1 MSLQQTITRIAAE
14 LGRPALVEDHRR
26 SVVAY
31 SPHPDEI
38 DEVRRRSILEHR
50 ADPAVH
56 SWLSRLGVYAATS
69 AVRVPGNP
77 ELGMLPR
84 ICVPIGRSGIVFG
97 HLWFIEPVEPAGRE
111 TPLDLARAS
120 ASAELVA
127 EEWARVRMSLE
138 GESAREDELAREL
151 MLGRAEVRRAAAAEL
166 VESGRFESG
175 LLRAYVLSPGAPASS
190 RGPAA
195 EPLERAAR
203 RARQALGGRGV
214 LALARRDHAV
224 VVVPSATGRFT
235 DTDRIA
241 GVVAESA
248 AEAFG
253 ANTVAPRVA
262 VGGEASVVAARE
274 SYREARRALGIAA
287 SFRLAPRVLHWD
299 RLGVYRGLD
308 SAAAAGLRSGDFQPG
323 LERLA
328 AERDGDVLIDTLT
341 SYLAAAGHVQTAA
354 ARLGVHRT
362 SLYNRLNRAQRILGI
377 DLDDGLDRLG
387 VHISLLLRAGEAT
400 SDDGDPTAR

>member
-56 SWLSRLGVYAATS
+56 TWLSRLGVYAATS
-69 AVRVPGNP
+69 AVRVPGDP

-84 ICVPIGRSGIVFG
+84 VCVPIGRAGIVFG
-97 HLWFIEPVEPAGRE
+97 HLWFIEPVEQAE
-111 TPLDLARAS
+111 PLDLERAE
-120 ASAELVA
+120 AAAEVVA
-127 EEWARVRMSLE
+127 DEWARIRMSGE
-138 GESAREDELAREL
+138 GESAREAELAREL
-151 MLGRAEVRRAAAAEL
+151 VFGRADERRRAAVEL

-175 LLRAYVLSPGAPASS
+175 LLRVYVLTARQPPTQRG
-190 RGPAA
+190 GPAD
-195 EPLERAAR
+195 ESLERGARSAR
-203 RARQALGGRGV
+203 RALGGRGV
-214 LALARRDHAV
+214 LAFARRDHSA
-224 VVVPSATGRFT
+224 VVVPSSTGRFA

-241 GVVAESA
+241 RVVVESA
-248 AEAFG
+248 GEVIDG
-253 ANTVAPRVA
+253 TLRVT
-262 VGGEASVVAARE
+262 VGGEASVAAAKE
-274 SYREARRALGIAA
+274 SYRQARRALGIAA
-287 SFRLAPRVLHWD
+287 TFRLDERVLHWD

-308 SAAAAGLRSGDFQPG
+308 SASAAGLRSTDFEPG
-323 LERLA
+323 LDRLA
-328 AERDGDVLIDTLT
+328 AERDGDVLITTLE
-341 SYLAAAGHVQTAA
+341 SFLAAAGHVQTAA
-354 ARLGVHRT
+354 TRLGVHRT

-400 SDDGDPTAR
+400 AGDGTRRSG

>member
-56 SWLSRLGVYAATS
+56 TWLSRLGVYAATS
-69 AVRVPGNP
+69 PVRVPGNP
-77 ELGMLPR
+77 EFGMLPR
-84 ICVPIGRSGIVFG
+84 VCVPIGRAGIVFG
-97 HLWFIEPVEPAGRE
+97 HLWFIEPAERAR
-111 TPLDLARAS
+111 PLDLVRAG

-127 EEWARVRMSLE
+127 EEWARVRMSEE

-151 MLGRAEVRRAAAAEL
+151 VLGRADVRRRAAEEL

-175 LLRAYVLSPGAPASS
+175 LLRVYVLMADAPP
-190 RGPAA
+190 RPRDGPAD
-195 EPLERAAR
+195 EELERGARKAR
-203 RARQALGGRGV
+203 RALGGRGV
-214 LALARRDHAV
+214 LAFAKSDHAA
-224 VVVPSATGRFT
+224 VVVPSSTGRFG

-241 GVVAESA
+241 RVVAESA
-248 AEAFG
+248 GEAISG
-253 ANTVAPRVA
+253 ALRVG
-262 VGGEASVVAARE
+262 VGGEASVVAARDG
-274 SYREARRALGIAA
+274 YRQARRALGIAD
-287 SFRLAPRVLHWD
+287 SFRLGERVLHWD

-308 SAAAAGLRSGDFQPG
+308 SASAAGLRSSDFEPG

-328 AERDGDVLIDTLT
+328 AERDGEVLIETLE
-341 SYLAAAGHVQTAA
+341 SYLAAAGHVQSAA
-354 ARLGVHRT
+354 TRLSVHRT

-387 VHISLLLRAGEAT
+387 VHIALLMRAAEATAGDGTRRAG
-400 SDDGDPTAR
+400 

>member
-1 MSLQQTITRIAAE
+1 MSLQQTITRVAAE

-84 ICVPIGRSGIVFG
+84 VCVPIGRSGIVFG
-97 HLWFIEPVEPAGRE
+97 HLWFIEPAEHAR
-111 TPLDLARAS
+111 PLDLARAS

-175 LLRAYVLSPGAPASS
+175 LLRAYVLSPGAPASG

-195 EPLERAAR
+195 ESLERAAR

-214 LALARRDHAV
+214 LAFARRDHAV
-224 VVVPSATGRFT
+224 VVVPSATGRFA

-253 ANTVAPRVA
+253 ASTGAPRVA

-328 AERDGDVLIDTLT
+328 AERDGDVLIETLA

-387 VHISLLLRAGEAT
+387 VHISLLLRAVEAT
-400 SDDGDPTAR
+400 GDGDPAAG

>member
-56 SWLSRLGVYAATS
+56 TWLSRLGIYAATS

-84 ICVPIGRSGIVFG
+84 VCVPIGRSGIVFG
-97 HLWFIEPVEPAGRE
+97 HLWFIEPAGVVQ
-111 TPLDLARAS
+111 PLDLARAR

-127 EEWARVRMSLE
+127 DEWARARMTEE
-138 GESAREDELAREL
+138 GESAREAELAREL
-151 MLGRAEVRRAAAAEL
+151 VLGRAEVRRRRAADEL

-175 LLRAYVLSPGAPASS
+175 LLRVYVLTTDELPGSRAAPADDSV
-190 RGPAA
+190 
-195 EPLERAAR
+195 ERWARKAR
-203 RARQALGGRGV
+203 RALGGRGV
-214 LALARRDHAV
+214 LTLARRDHAA
-224 VVVPSATGRFT
+224 VVVPSSTGRFA

-241 GVVAESA
+241 HVVAESA
-248 AEAFG
+248 GGELAG
-253 ANTVAPRVA
+253 SLRVA
-262 VGGEASVVAARE
+262 VGGEASVAMARE
-274 SYREARRALGIAA
+274 SYRQARRALGIAA
-287 SFRLAPRVLHWD
+287 SFRLQERVLHWD

-308 SAAAAGLRSGDFQPG
+308 SASAAGLRSGDFEPG

-328 AERDGDVLIDTLT
+328 AERDGDVLIETLE

-387 VHISLLLRAGEAT
+387 VHISLLLRAGEAAKG
-400 SDDGDPTAR
+400 DGTREAG

>member
-14 LGRPALVEDHRR
+14 LGRPALIEDHRR

-38 DEVRRRSILEHR
+38 DDVRRRSILEHR

-56 SWLSRLGVYAATS
+56 AWLSRLGVYAATS

-84 ICVPIGRSGIVFG
+84 VCVPVSRSGVVFG
-97 HLWFIEPVEPAGRE
+97 HLWFIEPAEPAR
-111 TPLDLARAS
+111 PLDLARARD
-120 ASAELVA
+120 SAERVA
-127 EEWARVRMSLE
+127 EEWARVRMSQE

-151 MLGRAEVRRAAAAEL
+151 VLGRAEVRRRAADEL

-175 LLRAYVLSPGAPASS
+175 LLRVYVLSSGSPAP
-190 RGPAA
+190 RGGPAD
-195 EPLERAAR
+195 ESLERAAR

-214 LALARRDHAV
+214 LALARRDHAA
-224 VVVPSATGRFT
+224 VVVPSSIGRFA

-248 AEAFG
+248 ADAV
-253 ANTVAPRVA
+253 VAGTGTLRVA
-262 VGGEASVVAARE
+262 VGGEASVAAARE
-274 SYREARRALGIAA
+274 SYREARRALGIAG
-287 SFRLAPRVLHWD
+287 SFGLEGSVLHWD

-308 SAAAAGLRSGDFQPG
+308 SASALGLRSGDFQPG

-328 AERDGDVLIDTLT
+328 AERDGHVLIETLE

-362 SLYNRLNRAQRILGI
+362 SLYNRLSRAERILDI
-377 DLDDGLDRLG
+377 DLGDGLDRLG
-387 VHISLLLRAGEAT
+387 LHISLLLRAGET
-400 SDDGDPTAR
+400 T